1 MNREDIMPILRHY
14 FVCEDEECLDD
25 NIKALY
31 VAKDDKTLF
40 AIWEEENANLLM
52 MMLELR
58 KYIPNKSRIL
68 FDMYIEYLKKQGR
81 FLYEKQKSM

>member
-14 FVCEDEECLDD
+14 FVCEDKECLDH
-25 NIKALY
+25 NIRALY
-31 VAKDDKTLF
+31 SIKDDKTLF
-40 AIWEEENANLLM
+40 TVWEDQNANLLM
-52 MMLELR
+52 VMLELR

-68 FDMYIEYLKKQGR
+68 FDMYIEYLEKQGQ